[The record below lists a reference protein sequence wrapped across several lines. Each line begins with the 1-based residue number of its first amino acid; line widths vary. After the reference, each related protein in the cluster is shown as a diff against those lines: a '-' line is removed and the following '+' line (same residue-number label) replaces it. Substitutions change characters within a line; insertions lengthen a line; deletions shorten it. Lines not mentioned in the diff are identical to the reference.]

1 MAKSS
6 HIFLIFSVF
15 ILIMSI
21 YVYTSDEDE
30 IIEKPLN
37 NAIGTYFYGE
47 KISPIDRIKDDDIF
61 VTEDQVIIN
70 VKKAKATRFADTNSM
85 DPFLDKGSNGIEINP
100 EKPEDIKV
108 GDIISYKSMKYNQ
121 IIIHRV
127 IEIKKDN
134 EGIYYTAKGDN
145 NDEIDDEKIRFSQV
159 KGVLIGVIY

>member
-1 MAKSS
+1 MAKYPY
-6 HIFLIFSVF
+6 IFLIISVI

-21 YVYTSDEDE
+21 YIYNSDDDI

-37 NAIGTYFYGE
+37 TAIATYFFSE
-47 KISPIDRIKDDDIF
+47 KISPGDRIKDNDIY
-61 VTEDQVIIN
+61 VQEDKIIIN

-85 DPFLDKGSNGIEINP
+85 DPFLDKGSNGIEIKP

-108 GDIISYKSMKYNQ
+108 GDIISYKSDKYDG

-134 EGIYYTAKGDN
+134 EIYYMAKGDN
-145 NDEIDDEKIRFSQV
+145 NQEADDEKIRFNQV
-159 KGVLIGVIY
+159 QGILIGVIY